1 MKAEDERGLS
11 QKVQA
16 AMDRARAATDAIEP
30 PPAFAE
36 RVVAATRGRPSGLD
50 GGHPHPQAPGWTQ
63 LDAVARRA
71 VPVAMLAAA
80 AALALAWYAESP
92 SDGSTALD
100 DIEEVP

>member
-1 MKAEDERGLS
+1 MKAEDEKRARPS
-11 QKVQA
+11 VQEA
-16 AMDRARAATDAIEP
+16 LERARAATAAIEP

-36 RVVAATRGRPSGLD
+36 RVVAATRGRQS
-50 GGHPHPQAPGWTQ
+50 GWTQ
-63 LDAVARRA
+63 VDALARRA

>member
-1 MKAEDERGLS
+1 MKAEDKKTS
-11 QKVQA
+11 IQA
-16 AMDRARAATDAIEP
+16 TLERARAATDAIEP

-50 GGHPHPQAPGWTQ
+50 GGHPQAPGWTQ